1 MKRVMNTEIRMKI
14 LILNGPNLNLL
25 GKREPAIYGNR
36 SFDDYLHE
44 LRSAFPETE
53 IIYEQT
59 NHEGVII
66 DLLQEY
72 GFGKADAILLNAG
85 GYTHTSIA
93 IRDAVSAINTPV
105 AEVHISDISKREP
118 FRQFSYLT
126 DVCTFT
132 VMGHGLDS
140 YHIAIEQLKGMC

>member
-1 MKRVMNTEIRMKI
+1 MKI

-25 GKREPAIYGNR
+25 GRREPDIYGSQ
-36 SFDDYLHE
+36 SFEAYLEE
-44 LRSAFPETE
+44 LHRAFPEQE
-53 IIYEQT
+53 LIHEQT

-93 IRDAVSAINTPV
+93 IRDAVSAIDTPV
-105 AEVHISDISKREP
+105 AEVHISDISRREP
-118 FRQFSYLT
+118 FRHLSYLS
-126 DVCTFT
+126 DVCAFT

-140 YHIAIEQLKGMC
+140 YRIAIEQFLNK

>member
-1 MKRVMNTEIRMKI
+1 MKI

-25 GKREPAIYGNR
+25 GRREPDIYGSQ
-36 SFDDYLHE
+36 SFEAYLEE
-44 LRSAFPETE
+44 LHRAFPEQE
-53 IIYEQT
+53 LIHEQT

-93 IRDAVSAINTPV
+93 IRDAVSAIDTPV
-105 AEVHISDISKREP
+105 AEVHISDISRREP
-118 FRQFSYLT
+118 FRRLSYLS
-126 DVCTFT
+126 DVCALT

-140 YHIAIEQLKGMC
+140 YRIAIEQFLNK

>member
-1 MKRVMNTEIRMKI
+1 MKI

-25 GKREPAIYGNR
+25 GRREPTIYGSQ
-36 SFDDYLHE
+36 SFEAYLEE
-44 LRSAFPETE
+44 LHRAFPEQE
-53 IIYEQT
+53 LIHEQT

-93 IRDAVSAINTPV
+93 IRDAVSAIDTPV
-105 AEVHISDISKREP
+105 AEVHISDISRREP
-118 FRQFSYLT
+118 FRRLSYLS
-126 DVCTFT
+126 DVCAFT

-140 YHIAIEQLKGMC
+140 YRIAIEHFLNK

>member
-1 MKRVMNTEIRMKI
+1 MKI

-25 GKREPAIYGNR
+25 GRREPDIYGSQ
-36 SFDDYLHE
+36 SFEAYLEE
-44 LRSAFPETE
+44 LQRAFPEQE
-53 IIYEQT
+53 LIHEQT

-93 IRDAVSAINTPV
+93 IRDAVSAIDTPV
-105 AEVHISDISKREP
+105 AEVHISDLSRREP
-118 FRQFSYLT
+118 FRRLSYLS
-126 DVCTFT
+126 DVCAFT
-132 VMGHGLDS
+132 VTGHGLDS
-140 YHIAIEQLKGMC
+140 YRIAIEQFLNK

>member
-1 MKRVMNTEIRMKI
+1 MKI

-25 GKREPAIYGNR
+25 GRREPDIYGSQ
-36 SFDDYLHE
+36 SFEAYLEE
-44 LRSAFPETE
+44 LQRAFPEQE
-53 IIYEQT
+53 FIHEQT

-93 IRDAVSAINTPV
+93 IRDAVSAIDTPV
-105 AEVHISDISKREP
+105 AEVHISDISRREP
-118 FRQFSYLT
+118 FRRLSYLS
-126 DVCTFT
+126 DVCAFT

-140 YHIAIEQLKGMC
+140 YRIAIEQFLNK